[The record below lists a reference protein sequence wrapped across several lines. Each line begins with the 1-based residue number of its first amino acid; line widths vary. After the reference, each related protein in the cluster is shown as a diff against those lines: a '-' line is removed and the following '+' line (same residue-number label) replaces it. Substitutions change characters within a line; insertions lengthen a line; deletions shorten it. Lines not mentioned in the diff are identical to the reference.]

1 MRESPA
7 SRLKCLDALT
17 LKLMAM
23 AFMVCDHVWAT
34 ICPGWDWLTM
44 VGRLAY
50 PIFPFQIVEGF
61 FETHDRKRYLKRML
75 LFALISEIPFD
86 LMTDDTLFNPFHQ
99 NVMFTFLIAM
109 LLMCWME
116 RVRGSRWKFVLVS
129 VICGVLG
136 YLLGILAMV
145 DYFNGGVLMVLV
157 FYWTRNLRFGWV
169 FQLAGIWYICA
180 ELLEGLVLTV
190 TVFGHPVEF
199 YQQSLALLALIPIH
213 LYNGKQGRHS
223 RAIQYGCYA
232 FYPAHMLLLY
242 LIRQMILV

>member
-50 PIFPFQIVEGF
+50 PIFAFQIVEGF

-75 LFALISEIPFD
+75 LFALLSEIPFD

-116 RVRGSRWKFVLVS
+116 RVRGNRWKFVLVS

-136 YLLGILAMV
+136 CLLGILTMV

-180 ELLEGLVLTV
+180 EMLEGLVLTV

-199 YQQSLALLALIPIH
+199 YQQSLALLALMAAGMSASSVSLKSIRHI
-213 LYNGKQGRHS
+213 LYSASSPSTVASKNIRMPSPKHS
-223 RAIQYGCYA
+223 
-232 FYPAHMLLLY
+232 
-242 LIRQMILV
+242 